1 MTSYKKDIEKLM
13 WVDYQLPQR
22 NKNNYTSFI
31 KGYLSGK
38 DDKGF
43 EERVSLY
50 LNKVHQINIEYNTW
64 IEQLDHYSYKQNKSM
79 SLVEGLGTL
88 LQEMEDYSGKLDEEK
103 ALFDEEEICWDG
115 ELKGEMKEQIQL
127 QDNTLITVGDYI
139 QFTDKIGDSYK
150 QTKFYDSSLR
160 APCWDLFYP
169 SERDFNHVYF
179 YFDVGEKDERF
190 VTFSRV
196 RCLFSN
202 SIIQIKSISSH
213 KGKVIL
219 YSDLFAIELEK
230 AFQEREIKLLSEG
243 NGEIELTDFS
253 SLSEQFDN
261 YIQGISEYPSLRETI
276 NRWCVY
282 FLRYLDKPWYKYHQS
297 INGSWHKNNEIS

>member
-1 MTSYKKDIEKLM
+1 MTSYKKDIENLM

-22 NKNNYTSFI
+22 DKNNYASFI

-38 DDKGF
+38 NDKGF
-43 EERVSLY
+43 EEQVSLY
-50 LNKVHQINIEYNTW
+50 LNKVHQINIEYSTW
-64 IEQLDHYSYKQNKSM
+64 IEQLDHYSYKQNRSM
-79 SLVEGLGTL
+79 NLVESLSTL
-88 LQEMEDYSGKLDEEK
+88 LEEMEGYSGKLDEEK
-103 ALFDEEEICWDG
+103 ALFDEEEVCWDG

-127 QDNTLITVGDYI
+127 QNTLITVGDYI
-139 QFTDKIGDSYK
+139 QFADKIGGSYK

-160 APCWDLFYP
+160 VPCWDLFYP

-179 YFDVGEKDERF
+179 YFDVGEKDESF

-219 YSDLFAIELEK
+219 YSDLFTVELEK
-230 AFQEREIKLLSEG
+230 AFQEREIKLLSEE
-243 NGEIELTDFS
+243 NGEIEPTDFS

-261 YIQGISEYPSLRETI
+261 YIQGISESSSLTETI
-276 NRWCVY
+276 NKWCVY
-282 FLRYLDKPWYKYHQS
+282 FLHYLGKPWHKFNQNM
-297 INGSWHKNNEIS
+297 NGGWYERNK